1 VLGEHRF
8 ALLGWTDHQVIM
20 LSGSGALKASL
31 RVFPALYV
39 METTGSLENP
49 HRLLTFL
56 NKLHYDF

>member
-1 VLGEHRF
+1 MR
-8 ALLGWTDHQVIM
+8 
-20 LSGSGALKASL
+20 SGSADLKASL
-31 RVFPALYV
+31 RAFPALYV